1 MEELIKKAKN
11 GNQEAFSDLIRNIQ
25 NDLLKIAKMRLSC
38 EDDIQEAVQET
49 IIEAYK
55 SIKKLKHDQYFK
67 TWIIKILINKC
78 NKMYKKNQK
87 FNQLNLNIEYDN
99 ILVNNDHNITESNMD
114 FYFLI
119 KNLNY
124 NERIALILYYMEDYT
139 TKDISKILKVSENT
153 IKARLSRAKEKI
165 KILYKE
171 VV

>member
-1 MEELIKKAKN
+1 MEELIKQAKN

-38 EDDIQEAVQET
+38 EDDIDEAVQET

-55 SIKKLKHDQYFK
+55 SIKKLKHDKYFK

-78 NKMYKKNQK
+78 NRIYKKNQK
-87 FNQLNLNIEYDN
+87 FNQLDLNSEYN
-99 ILVNNDHNITESNMD
+99 NVLVNNDQDITESNMD

-124 NERIALILYYMEDYT
+124 NERITLILYYMEDYT
-139 TKDISKILKVSENT
+139 TKDISKILKISENT
-153 IKARLSRAKEKI
+153 IKARLSRAKDKI